1 MKKQDII
8 ILSIILVIALAL
20 RLYKINTPLADFHSW
35 RQVDTAAVGRNFV
48 KNGFNLLMPTYDD
61 LSNIQTGVENPH
73 GYRFVEFPIYSAMFA
88 GLYKLA
94 PILSL
99 EIYARLISVIFS
111 LVIIAI
117 LYYLSLKEHSRTA
130 AIFSALLYAVLPFF
144 VFFSRVVLPETTA
157 LAFMFIAIWLVYLYL
172 KNNNILLFILSI
184 LMYAMSILIK
194 PTTIFYSIAIGYL
207 FIIHY
212 QFDIFKKW
220 QSYVYPILGLVPF
233 IVWRMYIQQYPE
245 GIPSSSW
252 LFGYVNTYQGLEY
265 IFFKPAYFR
274 WILMERLGV
283 LIFGIYLSGFFI
295 LGIIAKTKKFLMLS
309 IALSALAYLLT
320 FQGGNL
326 QHEYYQTIILPA
338 VALITGLGIAQV
350 LDSKSSFNKVL
361 AYPVIIGVIGLSFV
375 FSYYRVK
382 DYYNYSQDLVQ
393 IAKLIDTF
401 TNENDLIVTDT
412 TGDTTLLYLA
422 DRKGAPATYKNIP
435 ELKKTGYSY
444 FVTNKKDVSE
454 DLKKQGYTILVDN
467 DKISIIK
474 L

>member
-1 MKKQDII
+1 
-8 ILSIILVIALAL
+8 
-20 RLYKINTPLADFHSW
+20 
-35 RQVDTAAVGRNFV
+35 VGRNFV
-48 KNGFNLLMPTYDD
+48 KDGFNLMMPKYDD
-61 LSNIQTGVENPH
+61 LSNIQTGVENPN
-73 GYRFVEFPIYSAMFA
+73 GYRFVEFPIYNAIFA
-88 GLYKLA
+88 GLYKIA
-94 PILSL
+94 PILPL
-99 EIYARLISVIFS
+99 EIYGRLTSIVFS
-111 LVIIAI
+111 LAIIAI
-117 LYYLSLKEHSRTA
+117 IYYLSLKEHSRTA
-130 AIFSALLYAVLPFF
+130 AIFSSLLYAILPFF

-157 LAFMFIAIWLVYLYL
+157 LAFMFIAIWLLYLFL
-172 KNNNILLFILSI
+172 KNNNYILFILSI
-184 LMYAMSILIK
+184 IMYAFALLVK
-194 PTTIFYSIAIGYL
+194 PTIIFYSIAIGYL

-212 QFDIFKKW
+212 QFDVFKKW
-220 QSYVYPILGLVPF
+220 QSYVYPILGLIPL
-233 IVWRMYIQQYPE
+233 IAWRMYIQQYPE

-252 LFGYVNTYQGLEY
+252 LIGYVNTYQGLEY

-295 LGIIAKTKKFLMLS
+295 LGLIAKTKKFFMIS

-326 QHEYYQTIILPA
+326 QHEYYQTLILPA
-338 VALITGLGIAQV
+338 IALITGIGIAQV
-350 LDSKSSFNKVL
+350 LDEKSHFNKVL
-361 AYPVIIGVIGLSFV
+361 AYPTIVGVIVLSFV

-401 TNENDLIVTDT
+401 TKESDLIVTDT

-422 DRKGAPATYKNIP
+422 DRKGAPATYKSIP

-454 DLKKQGYTILVDN
+454 DLKKQGYKILVDN